1 MPDRRLTAGALL
13 MVAALAAGCTSDP
26 APTPAGPTQAPPSSA
41 AAPTRQS
48 FDPPVRF
55 GPTGLPLGA
64 GRPRDVL
71 LYAQTAFVAGETGTT
86 VTDLLTGQ
94 ALATLSPQ
102 YPPVQR
108 PGRLGKQPAGHTPH
122 LVQRGGKP
130 AVVVPY
136 AVQGPASGTTTAKQ
150 AVQLLIADA
159 GTGEQLAELSV
170 AATPA
175 EGDGDFTAVAGEY
188 VTVVGAQANTLVLTV
203 GRQVTIG
210 VDLTTGSVLWRNTA
224 LQAATV
230 LDDTV
235 VGITAPN
242 ASDQQ
247 KVIGVGV
254 ADGTRRWSTANL
266 RNPELA
272 AAGPAY
278 AVLLAE
284 QDGGKRLYARISGD
298 GKLADRAT
306 GAYSPGLACRY
317 DQAAVTVC
325 ATGAS
330 LVFALDATSGKP
342 LWQLPATGRT
352 APTVTA
358 AWHGA
363 VYGTVGDKPLVLDAK
378 TGVDREP
385 SPGLAPVAVSGYAGV
400 TNATQS
406 TSLSAHPAID

>member
-13 MVAALAAGCTSDP
+13 AVAALAAGCTSGPAP
-26 APTPAGPTQAPPSSA
+26 APTPPTPAPASSA

-55 GPTGLPLGA
+55 GPTGLPLGE
-64 GRPRDVL
+64 GRAQDVL
-71 LYAQTAFVAGETGTT
+71 LYAHTAFVAGETGTT

-94 ALATLSPQ
+94 AAATLAPTR
-102 YPPVQR
+102 PPVPR
-108 PGRLGKQPAGHTPH
+108 SGGLGRPAGHTPH

-136 AVQGPASGTTTAKQ
+136 AVSAPASGTTAAKQ
-150 AVQLLIADA
+150 AVHLLVADA
-159 GTGEQLAELSV
+159 ATGEQLAELSV

-175 EGDGDFTAVAGEY
+175 EGNGDFTAVAGEY
-188 VTVVGAQANTLVLTV
+188 VTVVGAQGNTIVLTI
-203 GRQVTIG
+203 GKQVTVG

-224 LQAATV
+224 LQAVTV

-235 VGITAPN
+235 VGLTAPD
-242 ASDQQ
+242 AGREQ

-254 ADGTRRWSTANL
+254 ADGTRRWSTATI
-266 RNPELA
+266 RNAELV

-284 QDGGKRLYARISGD
+284 QDAAKRLYARVSSD
-298 GKLADRAT
+298 GKLTDRAT
-306 GAYSPGLACRY
+306 GAYNAGLTCRY

-325 ATGAS
+325 ATGPS

-342 LWQLPATGRT
+342 LWQLPATGRS

-358 AWHGA
+358 VWHGA
-363 VYGTVGDKPLVLDAK
+363 VYGTVGDRPVALDAK

-385 SPGLAPVAVSGYAGV
+385 SPGLAPAAVSGYAGV
-400 TNATQS
+400 TNATQG
-406 TSLSAHPAID
+406 TALSAYPAVG

>member
-13 MVAALAAGCTSDP
+13 TVAALASGCTYDP
-26 APTPAGPTQAPPSSA
+26 APTPTAPTPAPPSSA

-55 GPTGLPLGA
+55 GPTGLPVGE
-64 GRPRDVL
+64 GRAQDVL

-86 VTDLLTGQ
+86 ITDLLTGR
-94 ALATLSPQ
+94 ALATLTPAH
-102 YPPVQR
+102 PPVQR
-108 PGRLGKQPAGHTPH
+108 PGGLGKPAGHTPH

-136 AVQGPASGTTTAKQ
+136 AVQVPASGTTAAKQ

-159 GTGEQLAELSV
+159 STGQQLAELSV

-188 VTVVGAQANTLVLTV
+188 VTVVGAQANTLVLAV
-203 GRQVTIG
+203 GRQVTVG

-224 LQAATV
+224 LQAVTV

-235 VGITAPN
+235 VGITAPD

-254 ADGTRRWSTANL
+254 ADGTRRWATANL

-284 QDGGKRLYARISGD
+284 QDGGERLYARISGD

-306 GAYSPGLACRY
+306 GAYSPGLTCRY

-325 ATGAS
+325 TTGAS

-358 AWHGA
+358 VWHGV

-400 TNATQS
+400 AQAAQDS
-406 TSLSAHPAID
+406 SLIAYPTIG

>member
-13 MVAALAAGCTSDP
+13 TVVALAAGCTSDP
-26 APTPAGPTQAPPSSA
+26 APLPTAPTQAPPSSA
-41 AAPTRQS
+41 AAPARQS

-55 GPTGLPLGA
+55 GPSGLPLGE
-64 GRPRDVL
+64 GRAQDVL
-71 LYAQTAFVAGETGTT
+71 LYAQMAFVAGETGTT
-86 VTDLLTGQ
+86 VTDLLTGR

-102 YPPVQR
+102 HPPVQR
-108 PGRLGKQPAGHTPH
+108 PGGLGKPVGHTPH
-122 LVQRGGKP
+122 LVQRAGKP

-136 AVQGPASGTTTAKQ
+136 AVQVPASGTTAAKQ
-150 AVQLLIADA
+150 AVQLLVADA
-159 GTGEQLAELSV
+159 GTGEQLAVLTV

-188 VTVVGAQANTLVLTV
+188 VTVVGAQGNTLVLSV
-203 GRQVTIG
+203 GKQVTVG

-235 VGITAPN
+235 VGLTAPD
-242 ASDQQ
+242 ASFQQ

-254 ADGTRRWSTANL
+254 SDGTRRWVTATV
-266 RNPELA
+266 RNAELA

-284 QDGGKRLYARISGD
+284 QDGGQRLYARVSGD
-298 GKLADRAT
+298 GKLADQTT
-306 GAYSPGLACRY
+306 GAYPAGLGCRY
-317 DQAAVTVC
+317 DQAAVTIC
-325 ATGAS
+325 TLGTA
-330 LVFALDATSGKP
+330 LVFALDASSGKQ

-352 APTVTA
+352 VPIVTA
-358 AWHGA
+358 VWHGA
-363 VYGTVGDKPLVLDAK
+363 VYGTAGDKPLVLDAK

-400 TNATQS
+400 TSATQD
-406 TSLSAHPAID
+406 TSLSAYPAVG